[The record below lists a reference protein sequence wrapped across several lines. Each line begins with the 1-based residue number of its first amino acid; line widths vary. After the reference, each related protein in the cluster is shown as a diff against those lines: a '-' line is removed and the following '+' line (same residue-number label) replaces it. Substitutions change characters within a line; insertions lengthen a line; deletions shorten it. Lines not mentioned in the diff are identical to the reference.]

1 MTVLQFPCIH
11 RNTLVVQSIN
21 FAKHCCEQSNL
32 LWTAE
37 EHCKYHKP
45 YYIDR
50 QYLLFLLYQININ
63 GIPTPTSL
71 SQNSFQTKFNAMVIR
86 F

>member
-1 MTVLQFPCIH
+1 MSYQNQSLDLGFPKLPTNWKQILYHTYTRMYAAMVLQFPRIH

-37 EHCKYHKP
+37 EHCKYH
-45 YYIDR
+45 DA
-50 QYLLFLLYQININ
+50 LLH
-63 GIPTPTSL
+63 
-71 SQNSFQTKFNAMVIR
+71 
-86 F
+86 